1 MKLHLI
7 YCLNWK
13 QQFYSTLFNIVVA
26 LLWYISLNSNLLYFI
41 ITSLKQFFF
50 FLMLLYGATLYSILY
65 PLVCWS
71 FGLSA
76 WEIIS
81 STNNHSPDYFLYL
94 PFLRACCFCW
104 ILVTVVIKY
113 VYFIIVFY
121 FLYLLF
127 WFLFIVLLV
136 SHHIVI
142 LLGDSVHRWILI
154 FIPFI
159 KTKWPST

>member
-1 MKLHLI
+1 MFKLETAVLLHIIQYCGGFIMI
-7 YCLNWK
+7 YFS
-13 QQFYSTLFNIVVA
+13 QFKSVVF
-26 LLWYISLNSNLLYFI
+26 YNYF
-41 ITSLKQFFF
+41 LKAIFF

-159 KTKWPST
+159 KTEWPST